1 MGTYIPLLQF
11 MVCNIVQRFLLV
23 VGDTRLH
30 GLQEFR
36 ALWLLTQ
43 GCRKTTPSIE
53 NIM

>member
-1 MGTYIPLLQF
+1 MPLLQF
-11 MVCNIVQRFLLV
+11 IVCNSVQRFLPV

-36 ALWLLTQ
+36 ALWLLSQ
-43 GCRKTTPSIE
+43 GCRKTRPSIE